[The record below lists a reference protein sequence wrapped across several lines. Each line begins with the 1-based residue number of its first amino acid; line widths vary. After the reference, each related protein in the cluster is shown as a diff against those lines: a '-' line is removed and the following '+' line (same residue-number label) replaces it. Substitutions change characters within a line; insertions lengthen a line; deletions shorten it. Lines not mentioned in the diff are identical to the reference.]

1 MNPLQGLPC
10 YSFPYFL
17 DFIIGLKVGALWG
30 SNLAVG
36 TTGNDEASL
45 RIICEKNLYDTI
57 VVNSL
62 VDDEN
67 DQNKGK
73 RKNTIQFIHFI
84 FQYLPSQ
91 LLLLISILPSLS
103 DIYKRT
109 NVLSND

>member
-1 MNPLQGLPC
+1 M
-10 YSFPYFL
+10 
-17 DFIIGLKVGALWG
+17 GALWG

-73 RKNTIQFIHFI
+73 RKNTIQFIYFI
-84 FQYLPSQ
+84 FQYLLSINHLNYCCQ
-91 LLLLISILPSLS
+91 LLSCLHCQTSINELM
-103 DIYKRT
+103 Y
-109 NVLSND
+109 